1 MTGKGMGKKPELL
14 RRKQQAKDSKTLFRK
29 PAIRRLAR
37 RAGVKRIGGLIY
49 DEVRAHGNEFLSMVM
64 ARAIVFMEHH
74 KRKTVSSQDIHNAL
88 LGVGITLYT

>member
-1 MTGKGMGKKPELL
+1 MTGNGKNTELL
-14 RRKQQAKDSKTLFRK
+14 RRKRQAKDDPKRLFRK

-49 DEVRAHGNEFLSMVM
+49 AEVRAHGNDFLSTVM
-64 ARAIVFMEHH
+64 ARALVFTKHH
-74 KRKTVSSQDIHNAL
+74 NRKTVTSQDIHNAL